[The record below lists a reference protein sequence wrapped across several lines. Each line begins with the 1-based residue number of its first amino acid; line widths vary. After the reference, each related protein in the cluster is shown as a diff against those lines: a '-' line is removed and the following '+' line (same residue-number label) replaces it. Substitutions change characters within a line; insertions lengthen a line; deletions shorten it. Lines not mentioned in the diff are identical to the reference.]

1 MAETEAPSPIV
12 EGPKQV
18 QPARRVSAVWLIPLV
33 ALVISLAVA
42 WRNYDERGPLI
53 EIVFDNAAG
62 IDAGKTAIRFRDVT
76 VGTVESVRLTP
87 DLAQVIVSA
96 RIDKE
101 VSTTLDADA
110 QFWVVRPSVTSQGIS
125 GLDTVVSGAYI
136 DAFWDNA
143 TGEWSDH
150 FVGLR

>member
-1 MAETEAPSPIV
+1 M
-12 EGPKQV
+12 
-18 QPARRVSAVWLIPLV
+18 
-33 ALVISLAVA
+33 
-42 WRNYDERGPLI
+42 
-53 EIVFDNAAG
+53 
-62 IDAGKTAIRFRDVT
+62 
-76 VGTVESVRLTP
+76 RLTP

-150 FVGLR
+150 FVGLPTPPLTPADQPGTRVRLRSPQGGSMVFPRFHP